1 MSFIPSSE
9 IPLQNRHPGGRSARD
24 ACCGVRIGG
33 KRAAALLLRAGG
45 AGVRDLVQFVK
56 PLLPL
61 AAREALGGS
70 ALIRI

>member
-9 IPLQNRHPGGRSARD
+9 IPLRTVTPVEDPARD

-33 KRAAALLLRAGG
+33 KRAAVLLLRAGG
-45 AGVRDLVQFVK
+45 AGFRDLVQFVK